1 MSADTGSALAS
12 TTKPKVG
19 FSNVIKETLRQRL
32 FAEIQSVTKLND
44 EGQVSWTADGEIDQ
58 YISVLSDGFS
68 FPAEI
73 SRHEAA
79 AVVWRGIIDAR
90 KSGELTDAS
99 ALEALQRLVDGRL
112 AEPIRRFSMWSR
124 LSYRRPIPAREE
136 RFRYDDVSIRLAS
149 ELPGYMELADEALEE
164 LRPILTTDMPGYGYL
179 IAATAARNPTH
190 AADKI
195 FAATEIF
202 QSIYNLALKPWNIS
216 GSEQKPEALLMMG
229 PYHFLFCGRKS
240 LFPETN
246 WYNQNFQESYWDI
259 GSSDKI
265 FKSAKV
271 VRRALSKLET
281 HPLREPLSAALLMMN
296 DGMEAADMTRRTHR
310 YWTALER
317 LFQAGD
323 ERASYEKII
332 DRASYLSD
340 PSDLTKAKLRRLM
353 RIRNRYVHMGT
364 RENEHHQLTQY
375 LAAEV
380 RSHLFYLLMNGDDFA
395 DHREFIEMTDLPSGA
410 EALQRRRRA
419 IDRRERM
426 IARRRHR
433 PD

>member
-1 MSADTGSALAS
+1 MASSSSLA
-12 TTKPKVG
+12 KPKVR
-19 FSNVIKETLRQRL
+19 FSNLIDQGLRHRL
-32 FAEIQSVTKLND
+32 FKEIQSLTQLNS
-44 EGQVSWTADGEIDQ
+44 EGQVTWTGGEDVDQ
-58 YISVLSDGFS
+58 YVSVLRDAFT

-79 AVVWRGIIDAR
+79 SDVWRGIFDAR
-90 KSGELTDAS
+90 KSGKLTDAS
-99 ALEALQRLVDGRL
+99 ALEALQRLTDKRL
-112 AEPIRRFSMWSR
+112 CEPHRKFSMWSR

-136 RFRYDDVSIRLAS
+136 RFSYDNVSIRLACA
-149 ELPGYMELADEALEE
+149 LPRYMELPDEVLAE
-164 LRPILTTDMPGYGYL
+164 LRPILTSDMPHYGYL
-179 IAATAARNPTH
+179 IAAVTARNATH

-202 QSIYNLALKPWNIS
+202 QSVYNLALKPWNIF

-229 PYHFLFCGRKS
+229 PYHFLFRGRKS
-240 LFPETN
+240 LLPETN
-246 WYNQNFQESYWDI
+246 WYNQNFQEEYWDS
-259 GSSDKI
+259 GSSDEI

-271 VRRALSKLET
+271 VRKALSKLET
-281 HPLREPLSAALLMMN
+281 HPLREPLSGALLMMN

-317 LFQAGD
+317 LFQAD
-323 ERASYEKII
+323 EERASYEKII
-332 DRASYLSD
+332 ARASYLND
-340 PSDLTKAKLRRLM
+340 PSDLAKAKLRRLM
-353 RIRNRYVHMGT
+353 RIRNRYVHMGR

-395 DHREFIEMTDLPSGA
+395 DHHEFIEMTDLPSDA
-410 EALQRRRRA
+410 RALQRRRQA
-419 IDRRERM
+419 IERRERM
-426 IARRRHR
+426 IEKRRHR